1 MTVRREIAQ
10 SPSETGA
17 RRCKVGQRPT
27 WEFRRGCAPFVGIL
41 QGGWPPCKSG
51 RGRLQSLARE
61 GERHTG
67 NSTLT
72 DRAASPPAW
81 VRANRVQV
89 RRHRACAVERPLQ
102 DRGAEH
108 DGLGDSPGSFDDAG
122 VGQLRLKF
130 HDTRLDESLAFFGGT
145 ILRILA
151 QIAMGT
157 RFSNGFDIFGTLNF
171 AKAIELCLERLVPL
185 L

>member
-17 RRCKVGQRPT
+17 RRCQVGQRPT

-67 NSTLT
+67 NSMLT

-81 VRANRVQV
+81 VRASRVQV
-89 RRHRACAVERPLQ
+89 RRHRACEVERPLQ
-102 DRGAEH
+102 DRGAKKEY
-108 DGLGDSPGSFDDAG
+108 
-122 VGQLRLKF
+122 
-130 HDTRLDESLAFFGGT
+130 
-145 ILRILA
+145 RI
-151 QIAMGT
+151 
-157 RFSNGFDIFGTLNF
+157 RF
-171 AKAIELCLERLVPL
+171 
-185 L
+185 